1 MRMRE
6 VELTGPDGRLEGR
19 YQEGGGGSAP
29 LALVLHPHP
38 MAGGEMSNPVVAGL
52 ARTFAARGF
61 SVLCFNFRGVG
72 GSEGAFDGGPGEL
85 ADAAAALA
93 WLRAAGTAASE
104 CWIAGYSFGAWIG
117 LQLVKQASGIAGFV
131 AVSPPPN
138 HFDFSFLAPCPAP
151 GLIVQG
157 GRDAIAPA
165 AEVERL
171 VAELGAVVEYVRVEA
186 ADHFWMNDL
195 AEVERR
201 TGDYV
206 DRRLGKRS
214 L

>member
-1 MRMRE
+1 MRE
-6 VELTGPDGRLEGR
+6 VELTGPAGRLEGL
-19 YQEGGGGSAP
+19 YQEGMGGGAP

-52 ARTFAARGF
+52 GRMFAARGF

-72 GSEGAFDGGPGEL
+72 DSEGAFDGGPGEL

-93 WLRAAGTAASE
+93 WLRAERPTASG

-117 LQLVKQASGIAGFV
+117 LRLLKQAPEVDGFI

-151 GLIVQG
+151 GLILQG

-171 VAELGAVVEYVRVEA
+171 VAALGASVEYERVER

-195 AEVERR
+195 SEVERR
-201 TGDYV
+201 AGAYV
-206 DRRLGKRS
+206 DRRLGAPS
-214 L
+214 S

>member
-1 MRMRE
+1 MRE
-6 VELTGPDGRLEGR
+6 VELTGPAGRLEGL
-19 YQEGGGGSAP
+19 YQEGGGGAEAV
-29 LALVLHPHP
+29 ALVLHPHP

-52 ARTFAARGF
+52 CRMFAARGLAT
-61 SVLCFNFRGVG
+61 LCFNFRGVG
-72 GSEGAFDGGPGEL
+72 ESDGAFDGGPGEL

-93 WLRAAGTAASE
+93 WLRAANPAAPG

-117 LQLVKQASGIAGFV
+117 LQLVKQESGIEGFV
-131 AVSPPPN
+131 AVSPPAN

-151 GLIVQG
+151 GLIIQG

-171 VAELGAVVEYVRVEA
+171 VAGLSGQPVAYERIEA

-195 AEVERR
+195 AELEARA
-201 TGDYV
+201 GAYV
-206 DRRLGKRS
+206 DRRRGRARAG
-214 L
+214 

>member
-1 MRMRE
+1 MPE
-6 VELTGPDGRLEGR
+6 VIFNGPAGRLEGR
-19 YQEGGGGSAP
+19 YHPAKQKNAP
-29 LALVLHPHP
+29 IAMVLHPHP
-38 MAGGEMSNPVVAGL
+38 QFRGNMNHPIVYQVYYA
-52 ARTFAARGF
+52 FAARGF
-61 SVLCFNFRGVG
+61 SVLRFNFRGVG
-72 GSEGAFDGGPGEL
+72 DSEGAFDGGPGEV

-93 WLRAAGTAASE
+93 WLRAEGPAAST

-117 LQLVKQASGIAGFV
+117 LRLVKQAAGIDGFV

-151 GLIVQG
+151 GLILQG

-171 VAELGAVVEYVRVEA
+171 VAELGASVAYERVEA

-195 AEVERR
+195 SEIERR
-201 TGDYV
+201 AGAYV
-206 DRRLGKRS
+206 DRRLGRGP
-214 L
+214 